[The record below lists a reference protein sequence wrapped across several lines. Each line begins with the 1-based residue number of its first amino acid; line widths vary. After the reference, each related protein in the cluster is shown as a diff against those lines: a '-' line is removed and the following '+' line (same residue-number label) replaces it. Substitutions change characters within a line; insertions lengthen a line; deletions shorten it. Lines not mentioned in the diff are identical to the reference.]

1 MESMIRS
8 DLNESTTV
16 RISSAEILTALNE
29 AYKEVASRG
38 LSIEQEDYAV
48 TTEGCNFV
56 KTTGNTVT
64 YVELVN
70 LGDTVFFLDTPD
82 VAWQDTLGVT
92 WQSEENPSG
101 FPRQG
106 LQCIS
111 PLAVGYIPILRGTF
125 PQYWFP
131 WGKYI
136 FIEPKPDDRYLLRL
150 YYADTPT
157 AAMTTGTPE
166 DLPIEFHP
174 CVPKFAAAM
183 LCIKLKRWADVTKF
197 YNLYITSLQ
206 GARALYIKK
215 YPDLRAAHVQP
226 DSVEVKN
233 G

>member
-1 MESMIRS
+1 MESIIRS
-8 DLNESTTV
+8 DLNESSTV

-38 LSIEQEDYAV
+38 LCIEAEDYAV
-48 TTEGCNFV
+48 TIDGNNFV

-70 LGDTVFFLDTPD
+70 LGDTVFFVDTVD
-82 VAWQDTLGVT
+82 VGWQDTLGVT

-101 FPRQG
+101 FTRQG
-106 LQCIS
+106 LSCIS
-111 PLAVGYIPILRGTF
+111 PLSVGYMNLRGTF
-125 PQYWFP
+125 PQFWFP
-131 WGKYI
+131 WGNYI

-166 DLPIEFHP
+166 DLPVEFHP

-183 LCIKLKRWADVTKF
+183 LCIKLKRWADVVKF
-197 YNLYITSLQ
+197 YNQYIATLQ

-215 YPDLRAAHVQP
+215 YPDLRASHIQP

-233 G
+233 AG